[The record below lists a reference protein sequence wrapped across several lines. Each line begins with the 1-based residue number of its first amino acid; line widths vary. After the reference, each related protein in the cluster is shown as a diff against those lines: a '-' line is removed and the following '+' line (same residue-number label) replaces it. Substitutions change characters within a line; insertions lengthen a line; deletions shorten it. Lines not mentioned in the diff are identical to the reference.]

1 MQDPGPSADVRV
13 HPSATSV
20 VRFGRFFFDRDNYL
34 LSTENGEITLPPR
47 VLAIL
52 DVLVEQ
58 AGAVVSKDTLMGA
71 VWKDACVG
79 DTSLTEAVSLLRQ
92 ALSDDPKNPSYIQ
105 TVHRR
110 GYRFVARVSVAGR
123 AAATRVA
130 EVGPTGPDEGG
141 QPRRSLAAHPLTRL
155 VAAAAGALV
164 VIAGLLAFL
173 PSGPGTQPS
182 GAAAIRLDVSYPQGV
197 FHPLFGFSVLALSP
211 DGDVLVFVGLDAD
224 DETHLYRRRISE
236 FDSQLMPGTR
246 GAGSPFFSPDGAW
259 VAFFVD
265 GELRKTP
272 TGGGAVI
279 PICASTFA
287 FGGTWTDD
295 GSIVF
300 AGSYPSGLSIV
311 SADGGEVR
319 KLTSLRPTSGEIGHW
334 WPQVLPGDRGILFT
348 IWSTT
353 LETARVAVLD
363 LESGQQRTLVDGASY
378 PRFSPPGTIL
388 YLTPG
393 GLSSV
398 PFDIDDLVVA
408 GPSREM
414 VDQPRVI
421 RFTGVADFA
430 VADTGTLAYLPSD
443 GESRLCS
450 LEVIDDA
457 GAERLL
463 GLEPRLFR
471 NLRVDRRGERV
482 AATILDGARSD
493 VWTTTIAS
501 PKLDRL
507 TFSGF
512 NIEPRWSPD
521 GEWIVFASNRDGPFN
536 IYRKPA
542 GGGGVAERLAV
553 SELHQYPGSFTPDG
567 RRLLYNQTHPATGF
581 DIWIMDV
588 GDGRKSATPLVESP
602 ANEFMPT
609 LSPDGRWMAYLS
621 DETGRWEAYVRTIT
635 GEEGV
640 WQVSSE
646 GAGDVFWSA
655 DGTKLYYGR
664 KQRLYSVPV
673 TFEPELVLGPANA
686 LPLPDDLG
694 VVDSLPNGSEFIA
707 IKELVERPRI
717 DAVRVVVNPE

>member
-1 MQDPGPSADVRV
+1 MSQFSVKVPLMQDPGPSADISV

-20 VRFGRFFFDRDNYL
+20 VRFGQFFFHRDDHI
-34 LSTENGEITLPPR
+34 LSTEEGEITLPPR
-47 VLAIL
+47 VLAVL
-52 DVLVEQ
+52 DLLVER
-58 AGAVVSKDTLMGA
+58 AGSVVSKEALMGS

-79 DTSLTEAVSLLRQ
+79 DTSLTEAISLLRQ
-92 ALSDDPKNPSYIQ
+92 ALDDDPKDPSYIQ

-130 EVGPTGPDEGG
+130 DVGPTVPDEGD
-141 QPRRSLAAHPLTRL
+141 QPRPSLVARPSTRM
-155 VAAAAGALV
+155 VAAAAGLLV

-173 PSGPGTQPS
+173 PRGPETQPS
-182 GAAAIRLDVSYPQGV
+182 SAAAIRLDVSYPQGV
-197 FHPLFGFSVLALSP
+197 FHPFFGASVLALSP

-236 FDSQLMPGTR
+236 FDSQSIPGTQ
-246 GAGSPFFSPDGAW
+246 GAISPFFSPDGAW

-272 TGGGAVI
+272 IDGGAVI

-334 WPQVLPGDRGILFT
+334 WPQVLPGDRGVLFT

-378 PRFSPPGTIL
+378 PRYSPPGEIF

-398 PFDIDDLVVA
+398 PFDIEDLVVA
-408 GPSREM
+408 GSSREM
-414 VDQPRVI
+414 VDQPRAV

-443 GESRLCS
+443 GESRSCAL
-450 LEVIDDA
+450 VVVDDA
-457 GAERLL
+457 GVETA
-463 GLEPRLFR
+463 
-471 NLRVDRRGERV
+471 
-482 AATILDGARSD
+482 
-493 VWTTTIAS
+493 
-501 PKLDRL
+501 
-507 TFSGF
+507 
-512 NIEPRWSPD
+512 
-521 GEWIVFASNRDGPFN
+521 NRT
-536 IYRKPA
+536 R
-542 GGGGVAERLAV
+542 
-553 SELHQYPGSFTPDG
+553 T
-567 RRLLYNQTHPATGF
+567 
-581 DIWIMDV
+581 
-588 GDGRKSATPLVESP
+588 
-602 ANEFMPT
+602 PT
-609 LSPDGRWMAYLS
+609 LPEPPRRSARRARGCDDSERRSIGRL
-621 DETGRWEAYVRTIT
+621 
-635 GEEGV
+635 
-640 WQVSSE
+640 
-646 GAGDVFWSA
+646 
-655 DGTKLYYGR
+655 
-664 KQRLYSVPV
+664 
-673 TFEPELVLGPANA
+673 
-686 LPLPDDLG
+686 DDLAHLAEPQPTDLLW
-694 VVDSLPNGSEFIA
+694 VQHRASMES
-707 IKELVERPRI
+707 
-717 DAVRVVVNPE
+717 